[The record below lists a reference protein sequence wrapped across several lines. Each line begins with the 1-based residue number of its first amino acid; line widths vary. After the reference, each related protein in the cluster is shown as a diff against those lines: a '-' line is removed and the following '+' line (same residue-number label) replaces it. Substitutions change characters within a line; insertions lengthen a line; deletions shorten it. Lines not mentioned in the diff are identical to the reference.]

1 MSEDGASA
9 GPSGSGSSGG
19 VTIKDDQKLAELLA
33 GEGFAVYPLPWCP
46 HLKQI
51 PAEQP
56 DMVNTKAA
64 CQECDDKKENWLCL
78 HCFTTNCS
86 RYVGE
91 HQLNHFFITS
101 HPLAL
106 SYSDLSVWCFSC
118 DNYVDN
124 ELLYQV
130 KNKAHQDK
138 FSGEIMLK
146 PDYGGAVGLEMA

>member
-1 MSEDGASA
+1 M
-9 GPSGSGSSGG
+9 
-19 VTIKDDQKLAELLA
+19 
-33 GEGFAVYPLPWCP
+33 
-46 HLKQI
+46 
-51 PAEQP
+51 
-56 DMVNTKAA
+56 
-64 CQECDDKKENWLCL
+64 
-78 HCFTTNCS
+78 
-86 RYVGE
+86 
-91 HQLNHFFITS
+91 NHFFITS